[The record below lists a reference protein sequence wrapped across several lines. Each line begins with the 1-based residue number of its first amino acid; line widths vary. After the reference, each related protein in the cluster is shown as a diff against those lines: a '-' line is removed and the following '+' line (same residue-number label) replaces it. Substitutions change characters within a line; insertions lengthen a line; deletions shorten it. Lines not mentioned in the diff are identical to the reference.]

1 MSHQQWSRSWI
12 VWGIGI
18 GRVRDNFWEALVE
31 ALVVDVEVMSKEE
44 EEEWE
49 VLIEV
54 ADIFRFRDFKSIS
67 SISTSSVCIST
78 DIDCVD
84 EEEDKDE
91 FGLTIEKDLEGGV
104 ERITSRKVVML
115 PEAWERGVVERRGCQ

>member
-1 MSHQQWSRSWI
+1 MARRSKLCFVDSRTCADYYSYS
-12 VWGIGI
+12 
-18 GRVRDNFWEALVE
+18 DDTAALQ
-31 ALVVDVEVMSKEE
+31 DRTFIEE
-44 EEEWE
+44 MK
-49 VLIEV
+49 
-54 ADIFRFRDFKSIS
+54 ADILRRAEAASYED
-67 SISTSSVCIST
+67 
-78 DIDCVD
+78 D

>member
-12 VWGIGI
+12 VWGIGT
-18 GRVRDNFWEALVE
+18 GRVRDSFWEGLVE
-31 ALVVDVEVMSKEE
+31 ALEREVEVMLEE

-104 ERITSRKVVML
+104 ERITSRKVVIL
-115 PEAWERGVVERRGCQ
+115 PEAWEREVVEGRGCQ